1 LMDKQENISFYF
13 RNLQEM
19 DSTLNAFKLT
29 AKVLL
34 SLEIMAKY
42 SFMTKTRILKE
53 ISQKF

>member
-1 LMDKQENISFYF
+1 MDKQENISFYF
-13 RNLQEM
+13 RNLREM